1 MQARPLP
8 SRCADSFFTNPGANL
23 STSLLPPVPAL
34 PLLAFLFPPPTAAA
48 CRRRLA
54 SQRMAPHSGTA
65 TSVALSP
72 AVPSAAG
79 VSPPLPPGTTGRK
92 RRTGGLPP
100 PGEPPARRPL
110 FGSSAGGG
118 GPSGVAATAALS
130 LGGGTLADAAA
141 AVDATIAAAATTV
154 AAEEVLPLPP
164 PLTLLGL
171 PRDLL
176 LRLAGELPP
185 ADLFAFAATCTATW
199 SLLRRASWVRLF
211 ECLCLP
217 MPTAPSA
224 ASLSTA
230 AVAVGSRACAGGGP
244 SSSSRITSSRVP
256 TAATAPDAGAL
267 GALRPLAGPERDP
280 RRWYVWGHPF
290 SAAGAE
296 AEARRA
302 VGLAAAVEAVATGS
316 LEGVDLRA
324 ELRLAVLVGWAV
336 GRGEAAAL
344 PVCLLRAPPR
354 HLTTSPATSVV
365 RVLPLK
371 AARACWGITSS
382 AFAPVRSA
390 PGGMLTTGV
399 AVAAHAA
406 YGLPTLGGLMRAA
419 VGVHGSLA
427 TPLAAVAA
435 TLRNRMAAEKQAGVN
450 QVVLRRLAAEAGLD
464 AYPGA
469 ADLAATY
476 LPNVKRFVQ
485 GAVEAA
491 PATAETVASVLAAVA
506 AAFRALSPTLLHRVT
521 TQDGTDLWL
530 NARYRYAWI
539 RCITTCRFGD
549 ATDARAAALAFERY
563 TMDHPEQHE
572 YW

>member
-1 MQARPLP
+1 
-8 SRCADSFFTNPGANL
+8 
-23 STSLLPPVPAL
+23 
-34 PLLAFLFPPPTAAA
+34 
-48 CRRRLA
+48 
-54 SQRMAPHSGTA
+54 MAPHRGTA
-65 TSVALSP
+65 TSVTASA
-72 AVPSAAG
+72 AVPSSAG
-79 VSPPLPPGTTGRK
+79 VPPPLSPGTNGRK
-92 RRTGGLPP
+92 RWMGGMPP

-110 FGSSAGGG
+110 IASPVDGG
-118 GPSGVAATAALS
+118 GPLGVAATAAS
-130 LGGGTLADAAA
+130 SPRGGTLAVTAA
-141 AVDATIAAAATTV
+141 AVDAAIAAAAAAVV
-154 AAEEVLPLPP
+154 AEAAPPLPP

-171 PRDLL
+171 PRDML

-217 MPTAPSA
+217 VPTAPSA
-224 ASLSTA
+224 ASLAAA
-230 AVAVGSRACAGGGP
+230 AVAVRTRAGARRGT
-244 SSSSRITSSRVP
+244 SSSSRTASSRVP

-267 GALRPLAGPERDP
+267 GGLRPLAGPERDP
-280 RRWYVWGHPF
+280 RRWYVWGHSF

-302 VGLAAAVEAVATGS
+302 VGLAAAVEAVTTGS
-316 LEGVDLRA
+316 LEGVNLRA
-324 ELRLAVLVGWAV
+324 ELCLAALVGWAV

-344 PVCLLRAPPR
+344 SLCLLRAPLR
-354 HLTTSPATSVV
+354 HVTMLPATSVV
-365 RVLPLK
+365 RVLPFK

-382 AFAPVRSA
+382 AFAPIRSA
-390 PGGMLTTGV
+390 PGGVSTTGV

-406 YGLPTLGGLMRAA
+406 FGLPTMGGLMRAA

-435 TLRNRMAAEKQAGVN
+435 TLRNRMAVEKRAGVN
-450 QVVLRRLAAEAGLD
+450 QEVLRRLAAEAGLD

-469 ADLAATY
+469 ADLAATH
-476 LPNVKRFVQ
+476 LPDVKRFVQ

-491 PATAETVASVLAAVA
+491 PATSEAVAAALAAVA
-506 AAFRALSPTLLHRVT
+506 AAFRALSPTLLRRVT

-539 RCITTCRFGD
+539 RCISTCRGGD
-549 ATDARAAALAFERY
+549 ATGARAAALAFERY
-563 TMDHPEQHE
+563 TVDHPDQHE